1 MSTEIWRI
9 VLVGLF
15 TLFFGWSLGYTLE
28 VILIGA
34 GCYLL
39 WTFNIIAKL
48 FAWIDK
54 GMRGIPPD
62 ASGVWG
68 EISDTLNRQRRRHRR
83 AQEKMRLTINRVTR
97 VTEALEEGVLVL
109 RTDLTLDWWNSSAK
123 RLLGLRSSDRGSTIV
138 NLIRDPAFVSYI
150 HQSEFI
156 GSIQMPSSSQEG
168 KLLELTAS
176 HFGDNEIVLVIAD
189 ITRMNNLETVRKE
202 FVGNI
207 SHELRTP
214 LTVIRGYIETLQ
226 DLPNN
231 TAVADRAFE
240 QMATQVNR
248 MQSLADDLIL
258 LSRFEGAEPQG
269 NTGLDGQQ
277 DYQPTNLFNL
287 LSEIILEA
295 QQLSGGRHDLQLCCS
310 ETANLSVE
318 SSALRSALG
327 NLVFNAVRHNPQGAA
342 IDIRVTQSN
351 DVVSIGIADD
361 GVGIDPLEIPRLTE
375 RFYRGDNSR
384 NSDTGGSGLGLA
396 IVKHAMT
403 SCGGQLQ
410 INSRLGRGAEFI
422 CSFPNGPTRIAI
434 TPLSRSAAK
443 LIV

>member
-28 VILIGA
+28 IILIGA

-39 WTFNIIAKL
+39 WTFSIISKL
-48 FAWIDK
+48 FTWIDK

-62 ASGVWG
+62 AGGVWG

-83 AQEKMRLTINRVTR
+83 ALEKMRHTIKRVTR

-109 RTDLTLDWWNSSAK
+109 RSDLTLDWWNSSAK
-123 RLLGLRSSDRGSTIV
+123 KLLGLRSSDRGSAII
-138 NLIRDPAFVSYI
+138 NLIRDPQFVSYI
-150 HQSEFI
+150 HQPEFV
-156 GSIQMPSSSQEG
+156 GSIQMPSSSYEG
-168 KLLELTAS
+168 RLLEFTAS
-176 HFGDNEIVLVIAD
+176 YFGDNEIVLVIAD
-189 ITRMNNLETVRKE
+189 ITRINNLETVRKE

-226 DLPNN
+226 GLPNN
-231 TAVADRAFE
+231 TDTVDRAFK

-258 LSRFEGAEPQG
+258 VSRLEGAEYQG
-269 NTGLDGQQ
+269 NGGPDAQQ
-277 DYQPTNLFNL
+277 SYPSTNLFNL
-287 LSEIILEA
+287 LSEIMLEA
-295 QQLSGGRHDLQLCCS
+295 EQLSGGRHSLELDCCEAVS
-310 ETANLSVE
+310 LSVE
-318 SSALRSALG
+318 PSSLRSALG

-342 IDIRVTQSN
+342 INIRVTKPN
-351 DVVSIGIADD
+351 AAVCIAVADD

-384 NSDTGGSGLGLA
+384 NSDTGGSGLGLS
-396 IVKHAMT
+396 IVKHAVT
-403 SCGGQLQ
+403 SCGGDLQ
-410 INSRLGRGAEFI
+410 INSRLGQGAEFI
-422 CSFPNGPTRIAI
+422 CSFPVGTD
-434 TPLSRSAAK
+434 
-443 LIV
+443 

>member
-28 VILIGA
+28 IILIGA

-39 WTFNIIAKL
+39 WTFSIISKL
-48 FAWIDK
+48 FTWIDK

-62 ASGVWG
+62 AGGVWG

-83 AQEKMRLTINRVTR
+83 ALEKMRHTIKRVTR

-109 RTDLTLDWWNSSAK
+109 RSDLTLDWWNSSAK
-123 RLLGLRSSDRGSTIV
+123 KLLGLRSSDRGSAII
-138 NLIRDPAFVSYI
+138 NLIRDPQFVSYI
-150 HQSEFI
+150 HQPEFV
-156 GSIQMPSSSQEG
+156 GSIQMPSSSYEG
-168 KLLELTAS
+168 RLLEFTAS
-176 HFGDNEIVLVIAD
+176 YFGDNEIVLVIAD
-189 ITRMNNLETVRKE
+189 ITRINNLETVRKE

-226 DLPNN
+226 GLSNN
-231 TAVADRAFE
+231 TDTVDRAFK

-258 LSRFEGAEPQG
+258 LSRLEGAEYQG
-269 NTGLDGQQ
+269 NGGPDAQQ
-277 DYQPTNLFNL
+277 SYPSTNLFNL
-287 LSEIILEA
+287 LSEIMLEA
-295 QQLSGGRHDLQLCCS
+295 EQLSGGRHSLELDCCEAVS
-310 ETANLSVE
+310 LSVE
-318 SSALRSALG
+318 PSSLRSALG

-342 IDIRVTQSN
+342 INIRVTKPN
-351 DVVSIGIADD
+351 AAVCIAVADD

-384 NSDTGGSGLGLA
+384 NSDTGGSGLGLS
-396 IVKHAMT
+396 IVKHAVT
-403 SCGGQLQ
+403 SCGGDLQ
-410 INSRLGRGAEFI
+410 INSRLGQGAEFI
-422 CSFPNGPTRIAI
+422 CSFPVGTD
-434 TPLSRSAAK
+434 
-443 LIV
+443 

>member
-15 TLFFGWSLGYTLE
+15 TLFFGWSLGYTFE

-39 WTFNIIAKL
+39 WTFSIISKL
-48 FAWIDK
+48 FDWIDK

-62 ASGVWG
+62 AGGVWG

-83 AQEKMRLTINRVTR
+83 TLEKMRHTIKRVTR
-97 VTEALEEGVLVL
+97 VTDALDEGVLVL
-109 RTDLTLDWWNSSAK
+109 RRDLTLDWWNSSAK
-123 RLLGLRSSDRGSTIV
+123 RLLGLRSSDRGSAII
-138 NLIRDPAFVSYI
+138 NLIRDPEFVSYI
-150 HQSEFI
+150 HQPEFI

-168 KLLELTAS
+168 RLLLFTAS

-189 ITRMNNLETVRKE
+189 ITRMNNLETARKE

-226 DLPNN
+226 DLPSN
-231 TAVADRAFE
+231 TAMADRAFE
-240 QMATQVNR
+240 QMATQVSR

-258 LSRFEGAEPQG
+258 LSRFEGAEYQSNGGP
-269 NTGLDGQQ
+269 DSQQ
-277 DYQPTNLFNL
+277 SYPSTNLFNL
-287 LSEIILEA
+287 LSEIMVEA
-295 QQLSGGRHDLQLCCS
+295 EQLSGGRHSLELDCCEAIS
-310 ETANLSVE
+310 LSVE
-318 SSALRSALG
+318 PSSLRSALG
-327 NLVFNAVRHNPQGAA
+327 NLVFNAVHHNPQGATITISLTEPNA
-342 IDIRVTQSN
+342 A
-351 DVVSIGIADD
+351 VSIAIADD

-375 RFYRGDNSR
+375 RFYRGDSSR

-396 IVKHAMT
+396 IVKHAVT
-403 SCGGQLQ
+403 SCGGELQ
-410 INSRLGRGAEFI
+410 INSRLGQGAVFI
-422 CSFPNGPTRIAI
+422 CRFPTK
-434 TPLSRSAAK
+434 TD
-443 LIV
+443 

>member
-28 VILIGA
+28 IILIGA

-39 WTFNIIAKL
+39 WTFSIISKL
-48 FAWIDK
+48 FTWIDK

-62 ASGVWG
+62 AGGVWG

-83 AQEKMRLTINRVTR
+83 ALEKMRHTIKRVTR

-109 RTDLTLDWWNSSAK
+109 RSDLTLDWWNSSAK
-123 RLLGLRSSDRGSTIV
+123 KLLGLRSSDRGSAII
-138 NLIRDPAFVSYI
+138 NLIRDPQFVSYI
-150 HQSEFI
+150 HQPEFV
-156 GSIQMPSSSQEG
+156 GSIQMPSSSYEG
-168 KLLELTAS
+168 RLLEFTAS
-176 HFGDNEIVLVIAD
+176 YFGDNEIVLVIAD
-189 ITRMNNLETVRKE
+189 ITRINNLETVRKE

-226 DLPNN
+226 GLPNN
-231 TAVADRAFE
+231 TDTVDRAFK

-258 LSRFEGAEPQG
+258 LSRLEGAEYQG
-269 NTGLDGQQ
+269 NGGPDAQQ
-277 DYQPTNLFNL
+277 SYPSTNLFNL
-287 LSEIILEA
+287 LSEIMVEA
-295 QQLSGGRHDLQLCCS
+295 EQLSGGRHSLELDCCEAIS
-310 ETANLSVE
+310 LSVE
-318 SSALRSALG
+318 PSSLRSALG
-327 NLVFNAVRHNPQGAA
+327 NLVFNAVRHNPQGAT
-342 IDIRVTQSN
+342 INISVTEPN
-351 DVVSIGIADD
+351 AAVSIAIADD

-396 IVKHAMT
+396 IVKHAVT
-403 SCGGQLQ
+403 SCGGELQ
-410 INSRLGRGAEFI
+410 INSRLGQGAVFI
-422 CSFPNGPTRIAI
+422 CSFPTK
-434 TPLSRSAAK
+434 TD
-443 LIV
+443 

>member
-28 VILIGA
+28 IILIGA

-39 WTFNIIAKL
+39 WTFSIISKL
-48 FAWIDK
+48 FTWIDK

-62 ASGVWG
+62 AGGVWG

-83 AQEKMRLTINRVTR
+83 APEKMRHTIKRVTR

-109 RTDLTLDWWNSSAK
+109 RSDLTLDWWNSSAK
-123 RLLGLRSSDRGSTIV
+123 KLLGLRSSDRGSAII
-138 NLIRDPAFVSYI
+138 NLIRDPQFVTYI
-150 HQSEFI
+150 HQPEFV
-156 GSIQMPSSSQEG
+156 GSIQMPSSSYKG
-168 KLLELTAS
+168 RLLEFTAS
-176 HFGDNEIVLVIAD
+176 YFGDNEIVLVIAD
-189 ITRMNNLETVRKE
+189 ITRINNLETVRKE

-226 DLPNN
+226 GLPNN
-231 TAVADRAFE
+231 TDTVDRAFK

-258 LSRFEGAEPQG
+258 LSRLEGAEYQG
-269 NTGLDGQQ
+269 NGGPDAQQ
-277 DYQPTNLFNL
+277 SYPSTNLFNL
-287 LSEIILEA
+287 LSEIMLEA
-295 QQLSGGRHDLQLCCS
+295 EQLSGGRHSLELDCCEAVS
-310 ETANLSVE
+310 LSVE
-318 SSALRSALG
+318 PSSLRSALG
-327 NLVFNAVRHNPQGAA
+327 NLVFNAVCHNPQGAA
-342 IDIRVTQSN
+342 INIRVTELN
-351 DVVSIGIADD
+351 AAVCIAVADD

-396 IVKHAMT
+396 IVKHAVT
-403 SCGGQLQ
+403 SCGGDLQ
-410 INSRLGRGAEFI
+410 INSRLGQGAEFI
-422 CSFPNGPTRIAI
+422 CSFPVGTD
-434 TPLSRSAAK
+434 
-443 LIV
+443 

>member
-28 VILIGA
+28 IILIGA

-39 WTFNIIAKL
+39 WTFSIISKL
-48 FAWIDK
+48 FTWIDK

-62 ASGVWG
+62 AGGVWG

-83 AQEKMRLTINRVTR
+83 ALEKMRHTIKRVTR

-109 RTDLTLDWWNSSAK
+109 RSDLTLDWWNSSAK
-123 RLLGLRSSDRGSTIV
+123 KLLGLRSSDRGSAII
-138 NLIRDPAFVSYI
+138 NLIRDPQFVSYI
-150 HQSEFI
+150 HQPEFV
-156 GSIQMPSSSQEG
+156 GSIQMPSSSYEG
-168 KLLELTAS
+168 RLLEFTAS
-176 HFGDNEIVLVIAD
+176 YFGDNEIVLVIAD
-189 ITRMNNLETVRKE
+189 ITRINNLETVRKE

-226 DLPNN
+226 GLPNN
-231 TAVADRAFE
+231 TDTVDRAFK

-258 LSRFEGAEPQG
+258 LSRLEGAEYQG
-269 NTGLDGQQ
+269 NGGPDAQQ
-277 DYQPTNLFNL
+277 SYPSTNLFNL
-287 LSEIILEA
+287 LSEIMVEA
-295 QQLSGGRHDLQLCCS
+295 EQLSGGRHSLELDCCEAIS
-310 ETANLSVE
+310 LSVE
-318 SSALRSALG
+318 PSSLRSALG
-327 NLVFNAVRHNPQGAA
+327 NLVFNAVHHNPQGAT
-342 IDIRVTQSN
+342 ITISVTEPN
-351 DVVSIGIADD
+351 AAVSIAIADD

-375 RFYRGDNSR
+375 RFYRGDSSR

-396 IVKHAMT
+396 IVKHAVT
-403 SCGGQLQ
+403 SCGGELQ
-410 INSRLGRGAEFI
+410 INSRLGQGAVFI
-422 CSFPNGPTRIAI
+422 CRFPTK
-434 TPLSRSAAK
+434 TD
-443 LIV
+443 

>member
-28 VILIGA
+28 IILIGA

-39 WTFNIIAKL
+39 WTFSIISKL
-48 FAWIDK
+48 FTWIDK

-62 ASGVWG
+62 AGGVWG

-83 AQEKMRLTINRVTR
+83 ALEKMRHTIKRVTR

-109 RTDLTLDWWNSSAK
+109 RSDLTLDWWNSSAK
-123 RLLGLRSSDRGSTIV
+123 KLLGLRSSDRGSAII
-138 NLIRDPAFVSYI
+138 NLIRDPQFVSYI
-150 HQSEFI
+150 HQPEFV
-156 GSIQMPSSSQEG
+156 GSIQMPSSSYEG
-168 KLLELTAS
+168 RLLEFTAS
-176 HFGDNEIVLVIAD
+176 YFGDNEIVLVIAD
-189 ITRMNNLETVRKE
+189 ITRINNLETVRKE

-226 DLPNN
+226 GLPNN
-231 TAVADRAFE
+231 TDTVDRAFK

-258 LSRFEGAEPQG
+258 LSRLEGAEYQG
-269 NTGLDGQQ
+269 NGGPDAQQ
-277 DYQPTNLFNL
+277 SYPSTNLFNL
-287 LSEIILEA
+287 LSEIMLEA
-295 QQLSGGRHDLQLCCS
+295 EHLSGGRHSLELDCCEAVS
-310 ETANLSVE
+310 LSVE
-318 SSALRSALG
+318 PSSLRSALG
-327 NLVFNAVRHNPQGAA
+327 NLVFNAVRHNPQAAA
-342 IDIRVTQSN
+342 INIRVTN
-351 DVVSIGIADD
+351 PKAAVCIAVADD

-396 IVKHAMT
+396 IVKHAVT
-403 SCGGQLQ
+403 SCGGDLQ
-410 INSRLGRGAEFI
+410 INSRLGQGAEFI
-422 CSFPNGPTRIAI
+422 CSFPAV
-434 TPLSRSAAK
+434 AD
-443 LIV
+443 

>member
-28 VILIGA
+28 IILIGA

-39 WTFNIIAKL
+39 WTFSIISKL
-48 FAWIDK
+48 FTWIDK

-62 ASGVWG
+62 AGGVWG

-83 AQEKMRLTINRVTR
+83 ALEKMRHTIKRVTR

-109 RTDLTLDWWNSSAK
+109 RSDLTLDWWNSSAK
-123 RLLGLRSSDRGSTIV
+123 KLLGLRSSDRGSAII
-138 NLIRDPAFVSYI
+138 NLIRDPQFVSYI
-150 HQSEFI
+150 HQPEFV
-156 GSIQMPSSSQEG
+156 GSIQMPSSSYKG
-168 KLLELTAS
+168 RLLEFTAS
-176 HFGDNEIVLVIAD
+176 YFGDYEIVLVIAD
-189 ITRMNNLETVRKE
+189 ITRINNLETVRKE

-226 DLPNN
+226 GLPNN
-231 TAVADRAFE
+231 TDTVDRAFK

-258 LSRFEGAEPQG
+258 LSRLEGAEYQG
-269 NTGLDGQQ
+269 NGGPDAQQ
-277 DYQPTNLFNL
+277 SYPSTNLFNL
-287 LSEIILEA
+287 LSEIMLEA
-295 QQLSGGRHDLQLCCS
+295 EQLSGGRHSLELDCCEAVS
-310 ETANLSVE
+310 LSVE
-318 SSALRSALG
+318 PSSLRSALG

-342 IDIRVTQSN
+342 INIRVTKPN
-351 DVVSIGIADD
+351 AAVCIAVADD

-396 IVKHAMT
+396 IVKHAVT
-403 SCGGQLQ
+403 SCGGDLQ
-410 INSRLGRGAEFI
+410 INSRLGQGAEFI
-422 CSFPNGPTRIAI
+422 CSFPAV
-434 TPLSRSAAK
+434 AD
-443 LIV
+443 

>member
-28 VILIGA
+28 IILIGA

-39 WTFNIIAKL
+39 WTFSIISKL
-48 FAWIDK
+48 FTWIDK

-62 ASGVWG
+62 AGGVWG

-83 AQEKMRLTINRVTR
+83 ALEKMRHTIKRVTR

-109 RTDLTLDWWNSSAK
+109 RSDLTLDWWNSSAK
-123 RLLGLRSSDRGSTIV
+123 KLLGLRSSDRGSAII
-138 NLIRDPAFVSYI
+138 NLIRDPQFVSYI
-150 HQSEFI
+150 HQPEFV
-156 GSIQMPSSSQEG
+156 GSIQMPSSSYKG
-168 KLLELTAS
+168 RLLEFTAS
-176 HFGDNEIVLVIAD
+176 YFGDYEIVLVIAD
-189 ITRMNNLETVRKE
+189 ITRINNLETVRKE

-226 DLPNN
+226 GLPNN
-231 TAVADRAFE
+231 TDTVDRAFK

-258 LSRFEGAEPQG
+258 LSRLEGAEYQG
-269 NTGLDGQQ
+269 NGRPDAQQ
-277 DYQPTNLFNL
+277 SYPSTNLFNL
-287 LSEIILEA
+287 LSEIMLEA
-295 QQLSGGRHDLQLCCS
+295 EQLSGGRHSLELDCCEAVS
-310 ETANLSVE
+310 LSVE
-318 SSALRSALG
+318 PSSLRSALG

-342 IDIRVTQSN
+342 INIRVTKPN
-351 DVVSIGIADD
+351 AAVCIAVADD

-396 IVKHAMT
+396 IVKHAVT
-403 SCGGQLQ
+403 SCGGDLQ
-410 INSRLGRGAEFI
+410 INSRLGQGAEFI
-422 CSFPNGPTRIAI
+422 CSFPAV
-434 TPLSRSAAK
+434 AD
-443 LIV
+443 

>member
-15 TLFFGWSLGYTLE
+15 TLFFGWSLGYTFE

-39 WTFNIIAKL
+39 WTFSIISKL
-48 FAWIDK
+48 FDWIDK

-62 ASGVWG
+62 AGVWG

-83 AQEKMRLTINRVTR
+83 TLEKMRHTIKRVTR
-97 VTEALEEGVLVL
+97 VTEALDEGVLVL
-109 RTDLTLDWWNSSAK
+109 RRDLTLDWWNSSAK
-123 RLLGLRSSDRGSTIV
+123 RLLGLRSSDRGSAII
-138 NLIRDPAFVSYI
+138 NLIRDPEFVSYI
-150 HQSEFI
+150 HQPEFI

-168 KLLELTAS
+168 RLLLFTAS

-189 ITRMNNLETVRKE
+189 ITRMNNLETARKE

-226 DLPNN
+226 DLPSN
-231 TAVADRAFE
+231 TVMADRAFE
-240 QMATQVNR
+240 QMATQVSR

-258 LSRFEGAEPQG
+258 LSRFEGAEYQG
-269 NTGLDGQQ
+269 NGGPDAQQ
-277 DYQPTNLFNL
+277 SYPSTNLFNL
-287 LSEIILEA
+287 LSEIMVEA
-295 QQLSGGRHDLQLCCS
+295 EQLSGGRHSLELDCCEAIS
-310 ETANLSVE
+310 LSVE
-318 SSALRSALG
+318 PSSLRSALG
-327 NLVFNAVRHNPQGAA
+327 NLVFNAVHHNPQGAT
-342 IDIRVTQSN
+342 ITISVTEPN
-351 DVVSIGIADD
+351 AAVSIAIADD

-375 RFYRGDNSR
+375 RFYRGDSSR

-396 IVKHAMT
+396 IVKHAVT
-403 SCGGQLQ
+403 SCGGELQ
-410 INSRLGRGAEFI
+410 INSRLGQGAVFI
-422 CSFPNGPTRIAI
+422 CRFPTK
-434 TPLSRSAAK
+434 TD
-443 LIV
+443 

>member
-28 VILIGA
+28 IILIGA

-39 WTFNIIAKL
+39 WTFSIISKL
-48 FAWIDK
+48 FTWIDK

-62 ASGVWG
+62 AGGVWG

-83 AQEKMRLTINRVTR
+83 ALEKMRHTIKRVTR

-109 RTDLTLDWWNSSAK
+109 RSDLTLDWWNSSAK
-123 RLLGLRSSDRGSTIV
+123 KLLGLRSSDRGSAII
-138 NLIRDPAFVSYI
+138 NLIRDPQFVSYI
-150 HQSEFI
+150 HQPEFV
-156 GSIQMPSSSQEG
+156 GSIQMPSSSYEG
-168 KLLELTAS
+168 RLLEFTAS
-176 HFGDNEIVLVIAD
+176 YFGDNEIVLVIAD
-189 ITRMNNLETVRKE
+189 ITRINNLETVRKE

-226 DLPNN
+226 GLPNN
-231 TAVADRAFE
+231 TDTVDRAFK

-258 LSRFEGAEPQG
+258 LSRFEGAEYQG
-269 NTGLDGQQ
+269 NGGPDAQQ
-277 DYQPTNLFNL
+277 SYPSTNLFNL
-287 LSEIILEA
+287 LSEIMLEA
-295 QQLSGGRHDLQLCCS
+295 EHLSGGRHSLELDCCEAVS
-310 ETANLSVE
+310 LSVE
-318 SSALRSALG
+318 PSSLRSALG

-342 IDIRVTQSN
+342 INIRVTKPN
-351 DVVSIGIADD
+351 AAVCIAVADD

-396 IVKHAMT
+396 IVKHAVT
-403 SCGGQLQ
+403 SCGGDLQ
-410 INSRLGRGAEFI
+410 INSRLGQGAEFI
-422 CSFPNGPTRIAI
+422 CSFPVGTD
-434 TPLSRSAAK
+434 
-443 LIV
+443 

>member
-1 MSTEIWRI
+1 MRPGMSTEIWRI

-15 TLFFGWSLGYTLE
+15 TLFFGWSLGYTFE
-28 VILIGA
+28 VIFIGV

-39 WTFNIIAKL
+39 WTFSIISKL
-48 FAWIDK
+48 FDWIDK

-62 ASGVWG
+62 AGGVWG

-83 AQEKMRLTINRVTR
+83 ALEKMRHTIKRVTR

-109 RTDLTLDWWNSSAK
+109 RSDVTLDWWNSSAK
-123 RLLGLRSSDRGSTIV
+123 RLLGLRSSDRGSAII
-138 NLIRDPAFVSYI
+138 NLIRDPEFVSYI
-150 HQSEFI
+150 HQPEFI

-168 KLLELTAS
+168 RLLLFTAS

-226 DLPNN
+226 DLPSN
-231 TAVADRAFE
+231 TAIADRAFK
-240 QMATQVNR
+240 QMATQVSR

-258 LSRFEGAEPQG
+258 LSRFEGAEYES
-269 NTGLDGQQ
+269 DGGSDAQQ
-277 DYQPTNLFNL
+277 SYPSTNLFNL
-287 LSEIILEA
+287 LSEIMVEA
-295 QQLSGGRHDLQLCCS
+295 EQLSGGRHSLELDCCEAIS
-310 ETANLSVE
+310 LSVE
-318 SSALRSALG
+318 PSSLRSALG
-327 NLVFNAVRHNPQGAA
+327 NLVFNAVRHNPQGAT
-342 IDIRVTQSN
+342 ISISVTEPN
-351 DVVSIGIADD
+351 AAVSIAIADD

-396 IVKHAMT
+396 IVKHAVT
-403 SCGGQLQ
+403 SCGGELQ
-410 INSRLGRGAEFI
+410 INSRLGQGAVFI
-422 CSFPNGPTRIAI
+422 CSFPTK
-434 TPLSRSAAK
+434 TD
-443 LIV
+443 

>member
-28 VILIGA
+28 IILIGA

-39 WTFNIIAKL
+39 WTFSIISKL
-48 FAWIDK
+48 FTWIDK

-62 ASGVWG
+62 AGGVWG

-83 AQEKMRLTINRVTR
+83 ALEKMRHTIKRVTR

-109 RTDLTLDWWNSSAK
+109 RSDLTLDWWNSSAK
-123 RLLGLRSSDRGSTIV
+123 KLLGLRSSDRGSAII
-138 NLIRDPAFVSYI
+138 NLIRDPQFVSYI
-150 HQSEFI
+150 HQPEFV
-156 GSIQMPSSSQEG
+156 GSIQMPSSSYEG
-168 KLLELTAS
+168 RLLEFTAS
-176 HFGDNEIVLVIAD
+176 YFGDNEIVLVIAD
-189 ITRMNNLETVRKE
+189 ITRINNLETVRKE

-226 DLPNN
+226 GLPNN
-231 TAVADRAFE
+231 TDTVDRAFK

-258 LSRFEGAEPQG
+258 LSRLEGAEYQG
-269 NTGLDGQQ
+269 NGGPDAQQ
-277 DYQPTNLFNL
+277 SYPSTNLFNL
-287 LSEIILEA
+287 LSEIMLEA
-295 QQLSGGRHDLQLCCS
+295 EHLSGGRHSLELDCCEAVS
-310 ETANLSVE
+310 LSVE
-318 SSALRSALG
+318 PSSLRSALG
-327 NLVFNAVRHNPQGAA
+327 NLVFNAVRHNPQAAA
-342 IDIRVTQSN
+342 INIRVTN
-351 DVVSIGIADD
+351 PNAAVCIAVADD

-396 IVKHAMT
+396 IVKHAVT
-403 SCGGQLQ
+403 SCGGDLQ
-410 INSRLGRGAEFI
+410 INSRLGQGAEFI
-422 CSFPNGPTRIAI
+422 CSFPVGTD
-434 TPLSRSAAK
+434 
-443 LIV
+443 

>member
-28 VILIGA
+28 IILIGA

-39 WTFNIIAKL
+39 WTFSIISKL
-48 FAWIDK
+48 FTWIDK

-62 ASGVWG
+62 AGGVWG

-83 AQEKMRLTINRVTR
+83 ALEKMRHTIKRVTR

-109 RTDLTLDWWNSSAK
+109 RSDLTLDWWNSSAK
-123 RLLGLRSSDRGSTIV
+123 KLLGLRSSDRGSAII
-138 NLIRDPAFVSYI
+138 NLIRDPQFVAYI
-150 HQSEFI
+150 HQPEFV
-156 GSIQMPSSSQEG
+156 GSIQMPSSSYEG
-168 KLLELTAS
+168 RLLQFTAS
-176 HFGDNEIVLVIAD
+176 YFGDNEIVLVIAD
-189 ITRMNNLETVRKE
+189 ITRINNLETVRKE

-231 TAVADRAFE
+231 TDTVDRAFE
-240 QMATQVNR
+240 QMAAQVNR

-258 LSRFEGAEPQG
+258 LSRFEGAEYQG
-269 NTGLDGQQ
+269 NGGPDAQQ
-277 DYQPTNLFNL
+277 SYPSTNLFNL
-287 LSEIILEA
+287 LSEIMVEA
-295 QQLSGGRHDLQLCCS
+295 EQLSGGRHSLELDCCEAVS
-310 ETANLSVE
+310 LSVE
-318 SSALRSALG
+318 PSSLRSALG

-342 IDIRVTQSN
+342 INIRVTKPN
-351 DVVSIGIADD
+351 AAVCIAVADD

-396 IVKHAMT
+396 IVKHAVT
-403 SCGGQLQ
+403 SCGGDLQ
-410 INSRLGRGAEFI
+410 INSRLGQGAEFI
-422 CSFPNGPTRIAI
+422 CSFPVGAD
-434 TPLSRSAAK
+434 
-443 LIV
+443 

>member
-28 VILIGA
+28 IILIGA

-39 WTFNIIAKL
+39 WTFSIISKL
-48 FAWIDK
+48 FTWIDK

-62 ASGVWG
+62 AGGVWG

-83 AQEKMRLTINRVTR
+83 ALEKMRHTIKRVTR

-109 RTDLTLDWWNSSAK
+109 RSDLTLDWWNSSAK
-123 RLLGLRSSDRGSTIV
+123 KLLGLRSSDRGSAII
-138 NLIRDPAFVSYI
+138 NLIRDPQFVSYI
-150 HQSEFI
+150 HQPEFV
-156 GSIQMPSSSQEG
+156 GSIQMPSSSYEG
-168 KLLELTAS
+168 GLLEFTAS
-176 HFGDNEIVLVIAD
+176 YFGDNEIVLVIAD
-189 ITRMNNLETVRKE
+189 ITRINNLETVRKE

-226 DLPNN
+226 GLPNN
-231 TAVADRAFE
+231 TDTVDRAFK

-258 LSRFEGAEPQG
+258 LSRLEGAEYQG
-269 NTGLDGQQ
+269 NGGPDAHQS
-277 DYQPTNLFNL
+277 YPSTNLFNL
-287 LSEIILEA
+287 LSEIMLEA
-295 QQLSGGRHDLQLCCS
+295 EQLSGGRHSLELDCCEAVS
-310 ETANLSVE
+310 LSVE
-318 SSALRSALG
+318 PSSLRSALG

-342 IDIRVTQSN
+342 INIRVTKPN
-351 DVVSIGIADD
+351 AAVCIAVADD

-396 IVKHAMT
+396 IVKHAVT
-403 SCGGQLQ
+403 SCGGDLQ
-410 INSRLGRGAEFI
+410 INSRLGQGAEFI
-422 CSFPNGPTRIAI
+422 CSFPVGTD
-434 TPLSRSAAK
+434 
-443 LIV
+443 

>member
-28 VILIGA
+28 IILIGA

-39 WTFNIIAKL
+39 WTFSIISKL
-48 FAWIDK
+48 FTWIDK

-62 ASGVWG
+62 AGGVWG

-83 AQEKMRLTINRVTR
+83 ALEKMRHTIKRVTR

-109 RTDLTLDWWNSSAK
+109 RSDLTLDWWNSSAK
-123 RLLGLRSSDRGSTIV
+123 KLLGLRSSDRGSAII
-138 NLIRDPAFVSYI
+138 NLIRDPQFVSYI
-150 HQSEFI
+150 HQPEFV
-156 GSIQMPSSSQEG
+156 GSIQMPSSSYEG
-168 KLLELTAS
+168 RLLEFTAS
-176 HFGDNEIVLVIAD
+176 YFGDNEIVLVIAD
-189 ITRMNNLETVRKE
+189 ITRINNLETVRKE

-226 DLPNN
+226 GLPNN
-231 TAVADRAFE
+231 TDTVDRAFK

-258 LSRFEGAEPQG
+258 LSRLEGAEYQG
-269 NTGLDGQQ
+269 NGGPDAQQ
-277 DYQPTNLFNL
+277 SYPSTNLFNL
-287 LSEIILEA
+287 LSEIMLEA
-295 QQLSGGRHDLQLCCS
+295 EQLSGGRHSLELDCCEAVS
-310 ETANLSVE
+310 LSVE
-318 SSALRSALG
+318 PSSLRSALG
-327 NLVFNAVRHNPQGAA
+327 NLVFNAVRHNPQAAA
-342 IDIRVTQSN
+342 INIRVTN
-351 DVVSIGIADD
+351 PNAAVCIAVADD

-396 IVKHAMT
+396 IVKHAVT
-403 SCGGQLQ
+403 SCGGDLQ
-410 INSRLGRGAEFI
+410 INSRLGQGAEFI
-422 CSFPNGPTRIAI
+422 CSFPVGTD
-434 TPLSRSAAK
+434 
-443 LIV
+443 

>member
-28 VILIGA
+28 IILIGA

-39 WTFNIIAKL
+39 WTFSIISKL
-48 FAWIDK
+48 FTWIDK

-62 ASGVWG
+62 AGGVWG

-83 AQEKMRLTINRVTR
+83 ALEKMRHTIKRVTR

-109 RTDLTLDWWNSSAK
+109 RSDLTLDWWNSSAK
-123 RLLGLRSSDRGSTIV
+123 KLLGLRSSDRGSAII
-138 NLIRDPAFVSYI
+138 NLIRDPQFVSYI
-150 HQSEFI
+150 HQPEFV
-156 GSIQMPSSSQEG
+156 GSIQMPSSSYEG
-168 KLLELTAS
+168 RLLEFTAS
-176 HFGDNEIVLVIAD
+176 YFGDNEIVLVIAD
-189 ITRMNNLETVRKE
+189 ITRINNLETVRKE

-226 DLPNN
+226 GLPNN
-231 TAVADRAFE
+231 TDTVDRAFK

-258 LSRFEGAEPQG
+258 LSRLEGAEYQG
-269 NTGLDGQQ
+269 NGGPDAQQ
-277 DYQPTNLFNL
+277 SYPSTNLFNL
-287 LSEIILEA
+287 LSEIMLEA
-295 QQLSGGRHDLQLCCS
+295 EQLSGGRHSLELDCCEAVS
-310 ETANLSVE
+310 LSVE
-318 SSALRSALG
+318 PSSLRSALG

-342 IDIRVTQSN
+342 INIRVTELN
-351 DVVSIGIADD
+351 AAVCIAVADD

-396 IVKHAMT
+396 IVKHAVT
-403 SCGGQLQ
+403 SCGGDLQ
-410 INSRLGRGAEFI
+410 INSRLGQGAEFI
-422 CSFPNGPTRIAI
+422 CSFPVGTD
-434 TPLSRSAAK
+434 
-443 LIV
+443 

>member
-15 TLFFGWSLGYTLE
+15 TLFFGWSLGYTFE
-28 VILIGA
+28 VILIGV

-39 WTFNIIAKL
+39 WTFSIISKL
-48 FAWIDK
+48 FDWIDK

-62 ASGVWG
+62 AGGVWG

-83 AQEKMRLTINRVTR
+83 ALEKMRHTIKRVTR

-109 RTDLTLDWWNSSAK
+109 RSDLTLDWWNSSAK
-123 RLLGLRSSDRGSTIV
+123 KLLGLRSSDRGSAII
-138 NLIRDPAFVSYI
+138 NLIRDPQFVAYI
-150 HQSEFI
+150 HQPEFV
-156 GSIQMPSSSQEG
+156 GSIQMPSSSYEG
-168 KLLELTAS
+168 RLLQFTAS
-176 HFGDNEIVLVIAD
+176 YFGDNEIVLVIAD
-189 ITRMNNLETVRKE
+189 ITRINNLETVRKE

-231 TAVADRAFE
+231 TDTVDRAFE
-240 QMATQVNR
+240 QMAAQVNR

-258 LSRFEGAEPQG
+258 LSRFEGAEYQG
-269 NTGLDGQQ
+269 NGGPDAQQ
-277 DYQPTNLFNL
+277 SYPSTNLFNL
-287 LSEIILEA
+287 LSEIMVEA
-295 QQLSGGRHDLQLCCS
+295 EQLSGGRHSLELDCCEAVS
-310 ETANLSVE
+310 LSVE
-318 SSALRSALG
+318 PSSLRSALG
-327 NLVFNAVRHNPQGAA
+327 NLVFNAVCHNPQGAA
-342 IDIRVTQSN
+342 INIRVTELN
-351 DVVSIGIADD
+351 AAVCIAVADD

-396 IVKHAMT
+396 IVKHAVT
-403 SCGGQLQ
+403 SCGGDLQ
-410 INSRLGRGAEFI
+410 INSRLGQGAEFI
-422 CSFPNGPTRIAI
+422 CSFPVGAD
-434 TPLSRSAAK
+434 
-443 LIV
+443 

>member
-1 MSTEIWRI
+1 MRPGMSTEIWRI

-28 VILIGA
+28 IILIGA

-39 WTFNIIAKL
+39 WTFRIISKL
-48 FAWIDK
+48 FTWIDK

-62 ASGVWG
+62 AGGVWG

-83 AQEKMRLTINRVTR
+83 ALEKMRRTIKRVTR

-109 RTDLTLDWWNSSAK
+109 RSDLTLDWWNSSAK
-123 RLLGLRSSDRGSTIV
+123 KLLGLRSSDRGGAII
-138 NLIRDPAFVSYI
+138 NLIRDPEFVSYI
-150 HQSEFI
+150 HQPEFV
-156 GSIQMPSSSQEG
+156 GAIQMPSSSYEG
-168 KLLELTAS
+168 RLLEFTAS

-189 ITRMNNLETVRKE
+189 ITRIDNLETVRKE

-231 TAVADRAFE
+231 TATVDRAYE

-258 LSRFEGAEPQG
+258 LSRFEGAESQG
-269 NTGLDGQQ
+269 NGGLDGQQ
-277 DYQPTNLFNL
+277 NYQPTNLFNL

-295 QQLSGGRHDLQLCCS
+295 QQLSGGRHSIQLDCPEALS
-310 ETANLSVE
+310 LSVDP
-318 SSALRSALG
+318 SGLRSALG

-342 IDIRVTQSN
+342 IDICVTELG
-351 DVVSIGIADD
+351 DAVSITIADD
-361 GVGIDPLEIPRLTE
+361 GVGLDPLEIPRLTE

-396 IVKHAMT
+396 IVKHAVT
-403 SCGGQLQ
+403 SCGGELQ
-410 INSRLGRGAEFI
+410 INSRLGQGAEFI
-422 CSFPNGPTRIAI
+422 CSFPVGTD
-434 TPLSRSAAK
+434 
-443 LIV
+443 